1 MEGFEVGINIE
12 QRLMTYTLE
21 HVFVKDQR
29 RVGIAVDQKPT
40 TMRDIISRQSLPKVS
55 GLTITNQ
62 GTNRKE
68 ALVVVVDSEF
78 TNSAGGGT
86 AILNESFLFARNI
99 KTKGY
104 SNSLISKGQ
113 VMTDRNIDEFTSDRV
128 YRLWEDG
135 PRKSLNLEIRN
146 VPHVPFDPNFEHW
159 AVVDLDAITPQ
170 KQAAAVQTAI
180 DDGYST
186 IYLQCQQTRYEPNQT
201 VVIRNKVERI
211 HGGWCNV
218 RPTDNLIQSSNPIWQ
233 LETTSAD
240 VLMFEAFH
248 TANPPGT
255 KAWWW
260 QNNSTKT
267 VILADVEIPVRLHQP
282 YKNGP
287 GAGDLFIEQVFNH
300 TDDGMTYKPDGWWV
314 FDHQNVW
321 ARNLDAEFN
330 APPRHQS
337 RGANYGC

>member
-113 VMTDRNIDEFTSDRV
+113 VMTDRNIDEFTSDRSIASGKM
-128 YRLWEDG
+128 G
-135 PRKSLNLEIRN
+135 P
-146 VPHVPFDPNFEHW
+146 V
-159 AVVDLDAITPQ
+159 
-170 KQAAAVQTAI
+170 
-180 DDGYST
+180 
-186 IYLQCQQTRYEPNQT
+186 
-201 VVIRNKVERI
+201 
-211 HGGWCNV
+211 
-218 RPTDNLIQSSNPIWQ
+218 NP
-233 LETTSAD
+233 
-240 VLMFEAFH
+240 
-248 TANPPGT
+248 
-255 KAWWW
+255 
-260 QNNSTKT
+260 
-267 VILADVEIPVRLHQP
+267 
-282 YKNGP
+282 
-287 GAGDLFIEQVFNH
+287 
-300 TDDGMTYKPDGWWV
+300 
-314 FDHQNVW
+314 
-321 ARNLDAEFN
+321 
-330 APPRHQS
+330 
-337 RGANYGC
+337 